1 MTENPPDVSELRQ
14 WTLLKQLHESG
25 AKLGTFLKENHYP
38 YNATLK
44 PWGKYYAHIRNKNL
58 RVMAISME
66 HRINFI
72 DNEISKIT
80 DEPLLKDI
88 KQLPSVS
95 RTNLINILAVANSDE
110 KRKILSVLRDLTVD
124 EQIEVIVLLNSL

>member
-1 MTENPPDVSELRQ
+1 
-14 WTLLKQLHESG
+14 
-25 AKLGTFLKENHYP
+25 
-38 YNATLK
+38 
-44 PWGKYYAHIRNKNL
+44 
-58 RVMAISME
+58 MAVSME